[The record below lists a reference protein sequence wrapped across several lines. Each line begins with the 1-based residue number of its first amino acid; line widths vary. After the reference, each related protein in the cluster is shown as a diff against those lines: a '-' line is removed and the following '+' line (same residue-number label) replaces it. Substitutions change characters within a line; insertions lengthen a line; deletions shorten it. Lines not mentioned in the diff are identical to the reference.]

1 MIVLDAN
8 IEKLKETPA
17 IYALKDH
24 IMRDMNWT
32 IEELTSHLE
41 EMMVFNAWDDESL
54 GEEMCRI
61 EYFGSFSPS
70 LHKYIDYKKIGQNT
84 LADYKTWSIPNANVL
99 IIYFD

>member
-1 MIVLDAN
+1 
-8 IEKLKETPA
+8 
-17 IYALKDH
+17 
-24 IMRDMNWT
+24 
-32 IEELTSHLE
+32 
-41 EMMVFNAWDDESL
+41 MMVLNAWDDESL

-61 EYFGSFSPS
+61 EYFGS